1 MLRDTGHNHHMHW
14 PPQLTLFDIAVL
26 VISGLFIARG
36 IWVGCIR
43 QLASILALIIGF
55 IAAGRLHED
64 FYHTILPVVS
74 NANIAFILSYLVL
87 FIAVYLAIIILGF
100 GLKKVVDIA
109 LLHWFD
115 SVMGGLIGAAKAIF
129 IVSLIFMLLANVLS
143 GSNNF
148 LRRSYCYPYLKT
160 TSEYILQLIK
170 DADLRSSFKP
180 KEPAIQEKPPVQEN
194 KQPPAETQQPVK
206 KQAVHYL

>member
-1 MLRDTGHNHHMHW
+1 MDW
-14 PPQLTLFDIAVL
+14 PPQLTSFDIAVL

-36 IWVGCIR
+36 IWVGFIK

-64 FYHTILPVVS
+64 FYQTILPVIS
-74 NANIAFILSYLVL
+74 NSNIAFIISYLVL
-87 FIAVYLAIIILGF
+87 FIAAYLVIILLGY

-109 LLHWFD
+109 LLSWFD
-115 SVMGGLIGAAKAIF
+115 RVMGGIAGAVKAIF
-129 IVSLIFMLLANVLS
+129 LVSLIFMILANVLS

-148 LRRSYCYPYLKT
+148 LRRSFCYPYVKI

-180 KEPAIQEKPPVQEN
+180 KEPAITEEAPAQEKEQVPEVEQPPVE
-194 KQPPAETQQPVK
+194 QPPIEKPGRI
-206 KQAVHYL
+206 YL